1 MKLLPP
7 KISTLLVC
15 LLILLVTGQGFAS
28 GSVLCFQESGHSAF
42 EQAGAGQCG
51 PVESSCPEN
60 GELSWA
66 SGSHDDC
73 GPCDDVSALSDSLH
87 NRSRGDQD
95 FSLSAP
101 LPWVAM
107 GSSPVVPAFIR
118 DLTANLSPQPPPL
131 HHSALIALRTVVL
144 LN

>member
-1 MKLLPP
+1 MKLLPS
-7 KISTLLVC
+7 KISTLLIC

-42 EQAGAGQCG
+42 EQAGASQCG
-51 PVESSCPEN
+51 PLESSCSEK
-60 GELSWA
+60 GELSWV

-73 GPCDDVSALSDSLH
+73 GPCHDVPALSDSLH
-87 NRSRGDQD
+87 SRSRGDQV
-95 FSLSAP
+95 FSCLAP
-101 LPWVAM
+101 LPCVAT
-107 GSSPVVPAFIR
+107 GPSPVAPVFIR
-118 DLTANLSPQPPPL
+118 DLTASLSPQPPPL